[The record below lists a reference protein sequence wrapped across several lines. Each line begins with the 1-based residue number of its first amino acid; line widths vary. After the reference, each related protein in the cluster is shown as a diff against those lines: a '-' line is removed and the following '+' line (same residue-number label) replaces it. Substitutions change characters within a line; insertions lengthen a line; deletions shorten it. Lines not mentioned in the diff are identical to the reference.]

1 MEKTAQRLFF
11 IPVGIILLGS
21 LIFLLIGRYNIFL
34 NYSDSGE
41 RIFLFILRGYIW
53 QILFISLAIVA
64 LFKHTPN
71 SYLLFMMHPF
81 YLWTT
86 LFLEQA
92 YHLWL
97 GMLLFGLIVPIIFNL
112 KVIRKLYITDN
123 RILIQKL
130 CWAAGIGIIIGLSP
144 LLRYWILN

>member
-1 MEKTAQRLFF
+1 MEKIAQRLFF

-53 QILFISLAIVA
+53 QILFILLAIAA

-144 LLRYWILN
+144 LLRYLISH